1 MRLNEQM
8 SEFMYEK
15 KQSESNFSEEMKKV
29 HEEYCSAIEDL
40 KVKSRLNRDFFY
52 RFNKPKIYSSKMI
65 HSKLLTW
72 NK

>member
-40 KVKSRLNRDFFY
+40 KVKSRLNRDFFTDLINLK
-52 RFNKPKIYSSKMI
+52 FTAQK
-65 HSKLLTW
+65 
-72 NK
+72 